1 MQLITLTK
9 TGEGSSDVRN
19 LDFFKFPFQVGLGTK
34 VTGSATYT
42 VEYTFSDPA
51 ESDFNA
57 STATWYSITALAS
70 KTGNETVEFTVPCRG
85 IRVTNAAGSTGTVLL
100 YIQQAGTI

>member
-1 MQLITLTK
+1 MQLITLSITA
-9 TGEGSSDVRN
+9 EGSSGVRN

-34 VTGSATYT
+34 VTGSVTYT

-51 ESDFNA
+51 AEDFNA
-57 STATWYSITALAS
+57 STATWYPITGLAS
-70 KTGNETVEFTVPCRG
+70 KSGNESVEFTVPCRG
-85 IRVTNAAGSTGTVLL
+85 IRVTNAVGSTGTTLL